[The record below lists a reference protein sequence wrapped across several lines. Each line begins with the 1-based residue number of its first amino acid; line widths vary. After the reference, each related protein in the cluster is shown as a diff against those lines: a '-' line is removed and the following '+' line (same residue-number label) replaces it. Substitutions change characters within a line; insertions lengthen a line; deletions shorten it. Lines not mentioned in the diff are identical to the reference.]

1 MNTVSGFARLRLSI
15 GIFGA
20 IFALAT
26 QASATWIEL
35 HDFSGWWTD
44 DMQIG
49 AVPKIKEVVGGKMRL
64 NDVAFAPSGD
74 WVLLFGG
81 NGCWTSNVDLPAC
94 KKIIEL
100 QSGSHTFKC
109 VAFAPGGG
117 WALLYDQNGY
127 ACEGIP
133 PEAQKALERVAA
145 AGGTLKWM
153 AFAPNGGWCLLH
165 GKNGYEARGV
175 GEECFKKIQETAK
188 GSTLETVSFAPSGG
202 WALFFDKGGFFAAG
216 IPEAA
221 FNRLVEVQ
229 KTNAP
234 RFIAFASAST
244 QFDPQATYVLEM
256 KPARHIHATLS
267 TEIAL
272 PNGQP
277 EQWFLYAPEVPN
289 LPSQREMK
297 TTFEP
302 EAQIVHDDSPLERPL
317 MLARVGGHRK
327 EVKCLL
333 TIDGTLY
340 SRQLRALSPGQTAP
354 EVKDLTPEQVQ
365 HFTRVSPTSDIQTP
379 AFREWMRSNGLTRTA
394 SESDLVFAHR
404 VFAFIKH
411 HNTYQWPTQNHTATQ
426 VCTTGLSD
434 CGGLSALFTGVMR
447 ANGIPARL
455 LGGRWASSQ
464 KPGEK
469 TGDYGKWHVKAEF
482 FAHGIGWVPV
492 DGSSALGDPNGENTF
507 FGHDHGDH
515 VSFMLDEDAVVNSF
529 IAGWQKVPL
538 MQGVLYWWR
547 GQWERAGQPIRRTLD
562 RAAGE
567 ALGAVRPASR
577 PW

>member
-1 MNTVSGFARLRLSI
+1 MNTASRFARLRTAI
-15 GIFGA
+15 GLICA
-20 IFALAT
+20 MAALAT
-26 QASATWIEL
+26 PAPASWVEL
-35 HDFSGWWTD
+35 HGFNGWWAD

-49 AVPKIKEVVGGKMRL
+49 PVPKIKEVVEKKLRL
-64 NDVAFAPSGD
+64 TDVAFTPSSD
-74 WVLLFGG
+74 WVVLFGG
-81 NGCWTSNVDLPAC
+81 NGCWTSNVSLPVC
-94 KKIIEL
+94 RKILEL

-109 VAFAPGGG
+109 VAFTPSGG
-117 WALLYDQNGY
+117 WVLLYDQNGY
-127 ACEGIP
+127 ACEGLP
-133 PEAQKALERVAA
+133 PEAQKALEKVAA

-165 GKNGYEARGV
+165 GKNGYEAHGIA
-175 GEECFKKIQETAK
+175 EDCFKKIQETAAK
-188 GSTLETVSFAPSGG
+188 DSILETVSFAPSGG
-202 WALFFDKGGFFAAG
+202 WVFFFDSGGFFAG
-216 IPEAA
+216 NLPEAA
-221 FNRLVEVQ
+221 FNRLVEQQ
-229 KTNAP
+229 KRGAP
-234 RFIAFASAST
+234 RFIAFTGASGN
-244 QFDPQATYVLEM
+244 FDPKATYVMEM

-277 EQWFLYAPEVPN
+277 EQWYIYAPEVPN

-302 EAQIVHDDSPLERPL
+302 EAQIVRDDSPAARPL

-327 EVKCLL
+327 EVQCLM

-340 SRQLRALSPGQTAP
+340 SRQLRILPPGQSAP

-365 HFTRVSPTSDIQTP
+365 FYTRVSPTSDILKP
-379 AFREWMRSNGLTRTA
+379 AFRAWLRSNGLTRTTA
-394 SESDLVFAHR
+394 ESDLVFAHR

-411 HNTYQWPTQNHTATQ
+411 HNTYQWPTENHTATQ

-434 CGGLSALFTGVMR
+434 CGGLSALFTGAMR

-455 LGGRWASSQ
+455 LGGRWAYSQ

-507 FGHDHGDH
+507 FGNDHGDH
-515 VSFMLDEDAVVNSF
+515 VAFMLDEDAVVNSF
-529 IAGWQKVPL
+529 ITGWQKVPL
-538 MQGVLYWWR
+538 LQGIIYWWR
-547 GQWERAGQPIRRTLD
+547 GSGS
-562 RAAGE
+562 GN
-567 ALGAVRPASR
+567 GSR
-577 PW
+577 FDDLWTVQQEKL